1 MNRRIVVAGVTAALL
16 LSVEPALQRVG
27 LRVNLTASEPR
38 GLYLTTERPW
48 RRGSFVIFRFPP
60 QLSTIALQ
68 RGYAIAGAQPNAAM
82 EGLKRVAALPGDT
95 VAVEPEGVIV
105 NGVLWPASMPLT
117 HDSSGCQIRHY
128 PFGVYR
134 VRRAEVWLL
143 SNNSR
148 GWDSRYYGPLPLANV
163 LASAEPLLTFK

>member
-1 MNRRIVVAGVTAALL
+1 
-16 LSVEPALQRVG
+16 
-27 LRVNLTASEPR
+27 
-38 GLYLTTERPW
+38 
-48 RRGSFVIFRFPP
+48 
-60 QLSTIALQ
+60 
-68 RGYAIAGAQPNAAM
+68 M